1 MSGETVEEKPTITKK
16 IKTKADK
23 QAEHIGRIE
32 RTLIASLL
40 GIGTGVLSYIIG
52 GTPNAA
58 GIQNDGFVGVMFMLA
73 GIVSQRT
80 IFLLLRMDPGKLGA
94 KDWFYQAFMTAAF
107 WFMTW
112 AILLT
117 WYVSSVPK

>member
-1 MSGETVEEKPTITKK
+1 MSGETIEEKPIITKK

-40 GIGTGVLSYIIG
+40 GIGTGILSYLIG

-58 GIQNDGFVGVMFMLA
+58 GLQNDGFVGVMFMLA
-73 GIVSQRT
+73 GVVAQRT
-80 IFLLLRMDPGKLGA
+80 IFILLHMDTGKLGA

-117 WYVSSVPK
+117 WYVSTVPK